1 MKLKNT
7 FQIAAK
13 TENSAAKTSAARD
26 KANTNASGDQGW
38 SSSICI
44 MVREYQIVDQVDRL
58 TDDGYNLGER

>member
-1 MKLKNT
+1 MLISFCFGGEHQDLKMKLKYT
-7 FQIAAK
+7 FKIAAK

-44 MVREYQIVDQVDRL
+44 MVREYQIVD
-58 TDDGYNLGER
+58 